1 MHYKPIG
8 HIVYLS
14 VVPVHDGRLGMR
26 LATLYIS
33 LQAVML
39 VASSPHPDS
48 EATIYILQTNYH
60 NHEYDL
66 CG

>member
-1 MHYKPIG
+1 MHYKPVG

-39 VASSPHPDS
+39 VASSHHPS
-48 EATIYILQTNYH
+48 WQ
-60 NHEYDL
+60 
-66 CG
+66 